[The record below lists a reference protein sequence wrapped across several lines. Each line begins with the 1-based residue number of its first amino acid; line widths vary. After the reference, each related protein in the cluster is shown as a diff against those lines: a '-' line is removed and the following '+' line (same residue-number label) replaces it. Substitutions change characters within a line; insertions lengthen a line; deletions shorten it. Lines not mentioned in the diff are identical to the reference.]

1 MDLKTTTRPRRNV
14 SIFGRIV
21 PFLPPRPP
29 GQPLRVAEVG
39 PGLAV
44 KYLGR
49 LTASDQPLW
58 DFFRRLESGLRR
70 LPMPDVFFENY
81 ETREIIEAL
90 AGIPF
95 ELTLVDINPKVVRV
109 VRRNLPQHPIRSALA
124 NLGEPHPAA
133 LAPLVG
139 TFDLVVALAVAGRV
153 RGASDTAAA
162 NIAGLAGPGGIVI
175 GDGDFSGAAWAP
187 VGDGVPAFRRLAAG
201 AAR

>member
-14 SIFGRIV
+14 SLFPRIV
-21 PFLPPRPP
+21 PFLPPRPA
-29 GQPLRVAEVG
+29 GEPLRVAEVG

-49 LTASDQPLW
+49 LTASDRPLW
-58 DFFRRLESGLRR
+58 DFFRRLESGVRR

-81 ETREIIEAL
+81 ETRELIEAL

-95 ELTLVDINPKVVRV
+95 ELTLIDINPKVVRV
-109 VRRNLPQHPIRSALA
+109 VRRNLPQHPIQGVLA
-124 NLGEPHPAA
+124 NLGERHPAV
-133 LAPLVG
+133 LAPLAG

-153 RGASDTAAA
+153 SGASDIAAA
-162 NIAGLAGPGGIVI
+162 NIASLARPGGILI
-175 GDGDFSGAAWAP
+175 GDGDFSRGWAP
-187 VGDGVPAFRRLAAG
+187 LGAGVPGHRRLAAAE